1 MRRSCPAQSPRLV
14 TKLMG
19 AVCLSVLVAGCNQ
32 SSRFSDGLFTG
43 TVPVNVG
50 EGTQT
55 ASQQPVYTQP
65 YPGTG
70 SQSLD
75 QTKTGSVSQGAYPPA
90 PVQNTVNSS
99 SLAPVAIPDAQAAN
113 QEFTSAA
120 RATAGG
126 AGGAGS
132 SAGKGWTTAGG
143 TRVTIGQGDTVYGLS
158 RRYGVPADDIM
169 KANGISNASSIQVGQ
184 SLVIPTYNY
193 GNGVPVSAPDNDPK
207 TQIASAATNTR
218 IDASSSSAPAPR
230 QVLQA
235 PSDAS
240 QQTSAS
246 SAAGSSYVVQSGDSL
261 NRISANTGVS
271 VADLQKA
278 NGLTG
283 TNIRIGQTLKIPAS
297 GATIEPVKTAA
308 VTTTPVKTEGAPKN
322 DTVTQTASLQAE
334 APKATGIDKL
344 RWPATGQVM
353 TPFGGSTNGRKS
365 DGIDISVPEGTPIK
379 AAENGVVIYA
389 GNGLK
394 EYGNTVLVRHDDGL
408 VSVYGHARELKVQ
421 RGDTVTRGEVVALS
435 GMSGDANRPKVHFEI
450 RKDAKPVDPMTYLE

>member
-1 MRRSCPAQSPRLV
+1 
-14 TKLMG
+14 MG
-19 AVCLSVLVAGCNQ
+19 AVCLSVLAAGCNQ
-32 SSRFSDGLFTG
+32 TSRFSDGLFTG
-43 TVPVNVG
+43 TVPGNVG
-50 EGTQT
+50 EQTQT
-55 ASQQPVYTQP
+55 ASQQPVYAQP

-75 QTKTGSVSQGAYPPA
+75 QTQTGSVSQGVYPPA
-90 PVQNTVNSS
+90 PVHNAVNSS
-99 SLAPVAIPDAQAAN
+99 SLAPVAIPGAQAAD
-113 QEFTSAA
+113 QQFSSAA

-126 AGGAGS
+126 AGVTGS

-158 RRYGVPADDIM
+158 RRYGVPADDIL
-169 KANGISNASSIQVGQ
+169 KANGLANASSIQVGQ

-207 TQIASAATNTR
+207 TQMASAATNTR
-218 IDASSSSAPAPR
+218 LDAANSSSPEPR

-235 PSDAS
+235 PDESR
-240 QQTSAS
+240 QQTGAA

-283 TNIRIGQTLKIPAS
+283 TSIRIGQTLKIP
-297 GATIEPVKTAA
+297 GAGAAIEPVKTAA
-308 VTTTPVKTEGAPKN
+308 VKTEPAKTDTAPKSA
-322 DTVTQTASLQAE
+322 TMAQTASLQAD
-334 APKATGIDKL
+334 APKTTGIDKL

-353 TPFGGSTNGRKS
+353 TQFGGSTNGRKS

-389 GNGLK
+389 GDGLK
-394 EYGNTVLVRHDDGL
+394 EYGNTVLVRHDNGL
-408 VSVYGHARELKVQ
+408 VSVYGHARELKVE